1 MDLIPAQIMAEVA
14 TPHLDS
20 LLGPVRILY
29 VQAPHEQETLDP
41 ANQDLATI
49 TGMVIEVTGKGF
61 PGPGIIGLDQGSLG
75 IIAPS
80 AVRRI
85 IGLSMVVSTW

>member
-1 MDLIPAQIMAEVA
+1 M
-14 TPHLDS
+14 PHLDS

-49 TGMVIEVTGKGF
+49 IAGMVIEVTGIGF
-61 PGPGIIGLDQGSLG
+61 PGLGIIGLDQGSLG
-75 IIAPS
+75 IIAPY

-85 IGLSMVVSTW
+85 IGLWTVVSTW

>member
-1 MDLIPAQIMAEVA
+1 MAEMA

-41 ANQDLATI
+41 ANQDLAAT
-49 TGMVIEVTGKGF
+49 TVMVIEVTGIGF
-61 PGPGIIGLDQGSLG
+61 PGLGIIGLDQGSLG
-75 IIAPS
+75 IIAPY

-85 IGLSMVVSTW
+85 TGLLTVVSTW